1 MHFHGTNGF
10 TLIELMLTIAIASI
24 LLAIAAPSYQS
35 SVLKARNAQAIADL
49 AKIKLGIDAYRLG
62 HNDALPATLA
72 DISAANLR
80 DPWGNAYVY
89 APFSAMKGLGMKR
102 KDRNLVPINS
112 QYDLYSKGADGKSV
126 SPLTAAS
133 SQDDIIMAN
142 DGAFLGKASDY

>member
-1 MHFHGTNGF
+1 MHPYRTNGF
-10 TLIELMLTIAIASI
+10 TLTELMLTIVVASI
-24 LLAIAAPSYQS
+24 LLAIAVPSYQS
-35 SVLKARNAQAIADL
+35 SILKARNAQAIADL
-49 AKIKLGIDAYRLG
+49 AKIKLAIDSYRLG

-72 DISAANLR
+72 DISAANLK
-80 DPWGNAYVY
+80 DPWGHAYVY
-89 APFSAMKGLGMKR
+89 APFSAMKGSGMKR

-133 SQDDIIMAN
+133 SKDDIIMAN